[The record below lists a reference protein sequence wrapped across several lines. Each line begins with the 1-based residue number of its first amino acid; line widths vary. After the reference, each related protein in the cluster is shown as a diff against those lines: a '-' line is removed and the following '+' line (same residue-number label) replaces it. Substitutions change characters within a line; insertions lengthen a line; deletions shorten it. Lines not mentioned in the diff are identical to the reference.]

1 MSFFP
6 PFAGSRGITNTL
18 IGLFGTEA
26 VFEFR
31 RERIWHPESDTA
43 QEDDVRQI
51 LPVLVVSESNRLS
64 ESAAAET
71 SAELTLLMPAA
82 NLRGRLEPGVTRI
95 LFRRR
100 VWLLRTASPH
110 YVQNEIH
117 LWELK
122 LTEI

>member
-31 RERIWHPESDTA
+31 RERIWHPETDTA
-43 QEDDVRQI
+43 QEDDARQI